1 MKRPRQTELAAETT
15 EGIRL
20 VALAVLS
27 LVGGAA
33 AGLLTAAFR
42 LALHRAD
49 RFRESALVWAHGEKL
64 AGFVLIIAISA
75 VATGLA
81 AWLVHRFSP
90 QAAGSGIPHVEAQV
104 NGRWSGNPLH
114 IIPVKFV
121 GGLLA
126 IGTGLA
132 LGREGPSVQMGAS
145 LTHLLGKLSRC
156 TEEECKALL
165 AAGAGAGLATAFNAP
180 IAGAVFVLEELVRC
194 FDLPITI
201 ATLGASAGATGVA
214 RFLLGQKPDFHVQ
227 TLFYTELWA
236 TPFYLAL
243 GVTAG
248 FVGVAYNRAILGAL
262 RATGRPGRFPV
273 EYRAAAIGAAVG
285 LVAWFAPAMVGGGDT
300 ITQRML
306 GGTGAVFM
314 FGLDFALRF
323 SLGAVSYAARTP
335 GGLFAPMLVLGSQ
348 SGLLFGTLAC
358 RWLPGAGTN
367 PTKYAV
373 VGMAALF
380 TGVVRAPLTGIV
392 LAIELTGSFDLLL
405 PMLAACFTA
414 MLVPTLLG
422 NPPIYDS
429 LREDSPTNTPR
440 QLETA

>member
-1 MKRPRQTELAAETT
+1 MERQRQTELAAETT
-15 EGIRL
+15 ARVRL
-20 VALAVLS
+20 VELSVLS

-33 AGLLTAAFR
+33 AGLFTAVFR
-42 LALHRAD
+42 LALHRVD
-49 RFRESALVWAHGEKL
+49 QFRESALVWAHGESL
-64 AGFVLIIAISA
+64 AGFAAIIVTSA

-81 AWLVHRFSP
+81 AWLVRRFSP
-90 QAAGSGIPHVEAQV
+90 EATGSGIPHVEAQV
-104 NGRWSGNPLH
+104 NGRWSGHPLH
-114 IIPVKFV
+114 IILVKFT

-126 IGTGLA
+126 MGTGLA

-145 LTHLLGKLSRC
+145 LTHLLGKVSRC
-156 TEEECKALL
+156 NEEECKALL

-180 IAGAVFVLEELVRC
+180 IAGAVFVLEELVRR

-201 ATLGASAGATGVA
+201 ATLGASAGAIGAA
-214 RFLLGQKPDFHVQ
+214 RFLLGQEPDFQVQ
-227 TLFYTELWA
+227 PLFYPELGA

-243 GVTAG
+243 GAIAG
-248 FVGVAYNRAILGAL
+248 IIGVAYNRAILGAL
-262 RATGRPGRFPV
+262 RATGRPGRFPM

-314 FGLDFALRF
+314 FGLDFTLRF

-358 RWLPGAGTN
+358 RWLPGAGSN

-392 LAIELTGSFDLLL
+392 LAIELTGSFALLL

-414 MLVPTLLG
+414 MVVPTLLDD
-422 NPPIYDS
+422 PPIYDS
-429 LREDSPTNTPR
+429 LCEDSPTDCSNLSPD
-440 QLETA
+440 